1 MQCLDR
7 LRRLSWT
14 SVNSCPASNTEQLRP
29 CRLRRLVALIRQSR
43 EADIDHVLGACA
55 CRSESLEKTLCR

>member
-1 MQCLDR
+1 MQCLDH
-7 LRRLSWT
+7 LRRLNWT

-43 EADIDHVLGACA
+43 EADSTTSWEHYD
-55 CRSESLEKTLCR
+55 TT